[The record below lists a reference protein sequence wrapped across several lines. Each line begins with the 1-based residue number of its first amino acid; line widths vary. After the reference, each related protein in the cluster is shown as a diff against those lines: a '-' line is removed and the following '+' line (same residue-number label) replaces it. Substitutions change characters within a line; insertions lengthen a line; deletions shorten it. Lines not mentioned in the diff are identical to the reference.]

1 MWLITNIIN
10 VCKTLRVL
18 MRCVSVIAPAPG
30 CRPHT
35 GHISPAGARLSQKH
49 CKNFSNLKP
58 CKFSSRLSCQPGG
71 GEQWRGNCKI
81 LAKCPPS
88 RPRHLYIYLRQ
99 VRNTGLARRE
109 GGGWWVCF
117 VQICKLSWLSRP
129 GPLGKVVSTR
139 NPSLCRHWPQVSLAQ
154 GECKLVTN
162 NKTSIKICL
171 D

>member
-1 MWLITNIIN
+1 MIN

-71 GEQWRGNCKI
+71 EVIAKYLRNVPRLGPGTSISTSARSATLAWLGERGEGGEYVLSKFASSHGSAGPAL
-81 LAKCPPS
+81 LAKLC
-88 RPRHLYIYLRQ
+88 RQ
-99 VRNTGLARRE
+99 ETLLFADTGLR
-109 GGGWWVCF
+109 
-117 VQICKLSWLSRP
+117 
-129 GPLGKVVSTR
+129 
-139 NPSLCRHWPQVSLAQ
+139 
-154 GECKLVTN
+154 
-162 NKTSIKICL
+162 
-171 D
+171 

>member
-1 MWLITNIIN
+1 MIN

-30 CRPHT
+30 CWPHT

-88 RPRHLYIYLRQ
+88 RPRHLYIYLPP
-99 VRNTGLARRE
+99 
-109 GGGWWVCF
+109 
-117 VQICKLSWLSRP
+117 P
-129 GPLGKVVSTR
+129 GPQHWLGSERGGRVVSMFCPNLQALMAQPAR
-139 NPSLCRHWPQVSLAQ
+139 PSWQSCVDKKPFSLPTLAS
-154 GECKLVTN
+154 GELGAG
-162 NKTSIKICL
+162 
-171 D
+171 